1 MSEKLSAHLVLI
13 PAAVC
18 TVYFGKLKLAVE
30 KVRKETSKREA
41 QGMRLVSFLWH

>member
-18 TVYFGKLKLAVE
+18 TV
-30 KVRKETSKREA
+30 
-41 QGMRLVSFLWH
+41 